1 MGKDTDVCA
10 RCGEQGI
17 AKGDIGLR
25 TSKDL
30 ELIMVVRRDHGVE
43 KKVPLQPKVC
53 GKCGFVDLFVQNPEN
68 LKIGPDDKPIDPGFK
83 ERPLLEYDF

>member
-1 MGKDTDVCA
+1 MAENSEVCSK
-10 RCGEQGI
+10 CGAEGI
-17 AKGDIGLR
+17 VKGDIGLR

-53 GKCGFVDLFVQNPEN
+53 CKCGFVDLFVQDGES
-68 LKIGPDDKPIDPGFK
+68 LKICSSDKPVDLNFRT
-83 ERPLLEYDF
+83 RPLLESDF